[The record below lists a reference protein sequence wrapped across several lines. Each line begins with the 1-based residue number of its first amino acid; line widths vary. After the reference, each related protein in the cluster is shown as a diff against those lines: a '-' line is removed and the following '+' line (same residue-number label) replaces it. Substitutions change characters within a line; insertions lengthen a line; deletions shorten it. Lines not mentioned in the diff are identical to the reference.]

1 MNFLIRKPI
10 HTPREFSAKSSMSK
24 TPSLV
29 RYCRASTM
37 IKADK
42 KSTISFLKLKY
53 FAFSQPKNPKGMNMM
68 IFPKRLMTML
78 SQEVVFWTKRIV
90 ETSGKSLTIFASCC
104 SLPNPR
110 NIRYSRKIV

>member
-1 MNFLIRKPI
+1 LI
-10 HTPREFSAKSSMSK
+10 
-24 TPSLV
+24 
-29 RYCRASTM
+29 M
-37 IKADK
+37 I
-42 KSTISFLKLKY
+42 
-53 FAFSQPKNPKGMNMM
+53 
-68 IFPKRLMTML
+68 L